1 MKRYIEY
8 EKKRYHSLTLRIQPS
23 TSFQYVLARMN
34 EIQFI
39 GCELPS
45 EHIIYS
51 VLELLNNSLRAHRD
65 KEVPE
70 PILLQFRACSQ
81 GFEIF
86 IRDRGGGFDVH
97 SLPYNLHSD
106 IEEIDIHDKSFEKY
120 RQRHNYQ
127 KFGLGLYLAR
137 RTFPYFS
144 LNFFDSGEKEVDW
157 GEGSVAGTQIRL
169 RTTTAE
175 LTFSELSETEVLY
188 EKQENI

>member
-8 EKKRYHSLTLRIQPS
+8 EKKKYHSLILHIQPS
-23 TSFQYVLARMN
+23 TPFQYVLARMN
-34 EIQFI
+34 EIEFV

-65 KEVPE
+65 KDILE
-70 PILLQFRACSQ
+70 PIVLQFKACTQ

-86 IRDRGGGFDVH
+86 IQDLGGGFDIH
-97 SLPYNLHSD
+97 SLPYD
-106 IEEIDIHDKSFEKY
+106 IHADLEEIDIHDKSFEKY

-144 LNFFDSGEKEVDW
+144 LNFFDPGENEVNW
-157 GEGSVAGTQIRL
+157 GEGNVAGTRIRL

-175 LTFSELSETEVLY
+175 LAFSELPETEVLY
-188 EKQENI
+188 EKQENL

>member
-8 EKKRYHSLTLRIQPS
+8 EKKRYHSLTLRVQPG
-23 TSFQYVLARMN
+23 TPFQYVLARMN
-34 EIQFI
+34 EIEFI
-39 GCELPS
+39 GCTLPS

-65 KEVPE
+65 KNIRE

-86 IRDRGGGFDVH
+86 IQDWGGGFDIH
-97 SLPYNLHSD
+97 SLPYDLHSD
-106 IEEIDIHDKSFEKY
+106 LEQIDIHDKSFEKY

-137 RTFPYFS
+137 RTFPSFS
-144 LNFFDSGEKEVDW
+144 LIFFDSGENEVNW
-157 GEGSVAGTQIRL
+157 GEGTVEGTRIRL

-175 LTFSELSETEVLY
+175 FTFSDLSDTEVLY
-188 EKQENI
+188 AKQEII